1 MRVEGDALLG
11 SSAKTK
17 QRRSNVCILLYSP
30 PTPDKLRPSAAPR
43 STGEDSLPG
52 MRENPAVLRFEKLL
66 LDEVLLV

>member
-1 MRVEGDALLG
+1 MRVEGDTLLG
-11 SSAKTK
+11 SSAKIK
-17 QRRSNVCILLYSP
+17 QKKSNVCILLP
-30 PTPDKLRPSAAPR
+30 PAPRKLRPLAAPR